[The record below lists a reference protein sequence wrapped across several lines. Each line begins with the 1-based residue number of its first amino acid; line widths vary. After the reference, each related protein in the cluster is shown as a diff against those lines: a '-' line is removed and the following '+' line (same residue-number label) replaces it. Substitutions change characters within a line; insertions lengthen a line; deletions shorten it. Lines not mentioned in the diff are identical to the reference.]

1 MYLGTTAQ
9 IDPPGTRCID
19 PVNPNL
25 GTHPLSQRPVPG
37 FLWPLM
43 SIFRFSALAPSTDRE
58 VPSQLYGT
66 SHTFDWW
73 RAAAVWGSALPGGW
87 GGKRGCS
94 KGPGHCPHPNGA
106 WAAGGVAKEAPGL
119 RVGAWWIK
127 DEELCL
133 S

>member
-1 MYLGTTAQ
+1 MASRGEWSY
-9 IDPPGTRCID
+9 
-19 PVNPNL
+19 
-25 GTHPLSQRPVPG
+25 HPLRQRPVPG
-37 FLWPLM
+37 FLWLLM

-66 SHTFDWW
+66 SHTIDWW
-73 RAAAVWGSALPGGW
+73 RAAAVWGSALPGEV

-119 RVGAWWIK
+119 RAGGWGGVVRVPHHLV
-127 DEELCL
+127 EETGRWRGCL
-133 S
+133 

>member
-1 MYLGTTAQ
+1 MFSTPISLYEVQA
-9 IDPPGTRCID
+9 R
-19 PVNPNL
+19 
-25 GTHPLSQRPVPG
+25 HPLRQRPVPG
-37 FLWPLM
+37 FLWLLM

-119 RVGAWWIK
+119 RAGGWV
-127 DEELCL
+127 EEVPRCNYPVQR
-133 S
+133 